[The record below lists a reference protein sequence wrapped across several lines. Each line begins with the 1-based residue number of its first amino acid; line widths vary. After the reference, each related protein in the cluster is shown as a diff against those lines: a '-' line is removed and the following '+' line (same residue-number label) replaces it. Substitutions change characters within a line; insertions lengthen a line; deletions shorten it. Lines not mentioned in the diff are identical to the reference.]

1 MKDFIRRQFQFHFN
15 HPNYLYFLG
24 SIVLMLLVPP
34 FAEIYQGGSLLM
46 NITFGLILLMSV
58 IYTTSNYQQ
67 LVRYG
72 ILAIFLYCLFLINN
86 RERSF
91 LHYIHPLTTLLF
103 FSLVFKN
110 IVTYILKTKQIG
122 LNEIYA
128 CISGYLVIAIIA
140 APHFYLVGQIFPNAF
155 NIAPDATFYDFI
167 YYSFITLTTVGFGD
181 ISPIHPLAKA
191 FTLILGIAGQLYL
204 TILMAIIIGKYLA
217 LEIKE

>member
-1 MKDFIRRQFQFHFN
+1 MI
-15 HPNYLYFLG
+15 LA
-24 SIVLMLLVPP
+24 PP
-34 FAEIYQGGSLLM
+34 IAEIYQGGSLLL

-67 LVRYG
+67 LVGYG
-72 ILAIFLYCLFLINN
+72 IVAIFLYFLFLINN
-86 RERSF
+86 NERS
-91 LHYIHPLTTLLF
+91 LLQYIHPLTTLLF

-110 IVTYILKTKQIG
+110 IVTYILKAKQIG

-128 CISGYLVIAIIA
+128 CISGYLIIGVIA
-140 APHFYLVGQIFPNAF
+140 APHFYLVAQIFPNAF
-155 NIAPDATFYDFI
+155 DIAPNPTFYDFL

-181 ISPIHPLAKA
+181 ISPIHPLAQA

-217 LEIKE
+217 MEVRE